1 MTKKIALAFILLYS
15 CFVAFGQDAIL
26 PPELM
31 WWIIEVQKA
40 NPAIAISDFRLA
52 SQSDAYYEKKP
63 EKATG
68 LYPVF
73 KKWNYSGD
81 RYAYYDLWAE
91 LELENNGKYTVSRDI
106 DSSLGIIDRNDTII
120 FRDSFGSSK
129 GINGL
134 YWLRDS
140 ILVAVGIWV
149 NYVNSDKA
157 MVDLIIREYLFQRDK
172 VIIKEYEYKN
182 AFDNDVRFGLR
193 LDWWDQRTDYF
204 SQ

>member
-1 MTKKIALAFILLYS
+1 MAKKSALAFIMLCCSYA
-15 CFVAFGQDAIL
+15 AFGQDPVL
-26 PPELM
+26 PPELR
-31 WWIIEVQKA
+31 WWLIEVQKA

-52 SQSDAYYEKKP
+52 SQSEAVYEKKP

-91 LELENNGKYTVSRDI
+91 LELEKNGKYAVGRDI
-106 DSSLGIIDRNDTII
+106 DSALGIIDRNDNII

-129 GINGL
+129 EINGL
-134 YWLRDS
+134 SWLRDS
-140 ILVAVGIWV
+140 ILIATGIWV
-149 NYVNSDKA
+149 NFVNSDKA
-157 MVDLIIREYLFQRDK
+157 MVDLIIREYLFQRDR
-172 VIIKEYEYKN
+172 VIIKEYDYKN
-182 AFDNDVRFGLR
+182 AFENDVRFGLR